1 MTQTAKFFTISGT
14 TINCVDGS
22 FTRNLD
28 TSFINFKTISGS
40 LIRATTI
47 SGNTILGICGNI
59 IDLCGT
65 NIKLSNELRAVTISA
80 NTINATTI
88 KAIDIS
94 ATNYTIIT
102 GIFDTIRTISGD
114 FSNINV
120 VRNTRT
126 NISGGTIDCS
136 NLNANFI
143 LSNNIQCVETL
154 SAGTVS
160 TNNLVSISGVP
171 YFSLSGDGI
180 FELATRLGS
189 DNLTTIRRLIGD
201 ERGTNISTN
210 ILTANKG
217 FITDCCVNTLKATNV
232 DISGRL
238 TLPQQTSGT
247 SYDGSYGSLAIKR
260 FRNSLI
266 NSLTLYNST
275 SKWSNIFTATHY
287 ATLDLCGNSSN
298 NIANYRII
306 LNSITVLPN
315 YRYIPIKFKT
325 INASPAK
332 TELFTIS
339 TITSNKYIEISNI
352 DLSSGIYE
360 INASVTLSYINS
372 ISGDVEPNDFTFGLY
387 DKDAI
392 DSALSPPISPIN
404 NINIETSYNYVKN
417 KNLIL
422 AFDTSY
428 NYSSVS
434 LNYIGPLFANNY
446 TTSSSTYRRG
456 LCYLVNSQKDISNFN
471 VEYFSSTIKLLN
483 YDT

>member
-1 MTQTAKFFTISGT
+1 MSASGELFFTPSGGKFYLAT
-14 TINCVDGS
+14 
-22 FTRNLD
+22 NLG
-28 TSFINFKTISGS
+28 T
-40 LIRATTI
+40 A
-47 SGNTILGICGNI
+47 NI
-59 IDLCGT
+59 ID
-65 NIKLSNELRAVTISA
+65 
-80 NTINATTI
+80 
-88 KAIDIS
+88 
-94 ATNYTIIT
+94 
-102 GIFDTIRTISGD
+102 
-114 FSNINV
+114 
-120 VRNTRT
+120 
-126 NISGGTIDCS
+126 
-136 NLNANFI
+136 
-143 LSNNIQCVETL
+143 IQ
-154 SAGTVS
+154 
-160 TNNLVSISGVP
+160 
-171 YFSLSGDGI
+171 
-180 FELATRLGS
+180 
-189 DNLTTIRRLIGD
+189 RLISQTL
-201 ERGTNISTN
+201 GTDISTN
-210 ILTANKG
+210 TLTANKG
-217 FITDCCVNTLKATNV
+217 YITDCCVNTLKATNV

-247 SYDGSYGSLAIKR
+247 SYDGSYGSLAIKK

-266 NSLTLYNST
+266 NSLTLYNSN
-275 SKWSNIFTATHY
+275 SKWSNIFTTTHY

-298 NIANYRII
+298 NIANYRTNPTDPNI
-306 LNSITVLPN
+306 LPN

-392 DSALSPPISPIN
+392 DSALSPAISP
-404 NINIETSYNYVKN
+404 NINVETSYNYVKN

-446 TTSSSTYRRG
+446 TTYSSTYRRG